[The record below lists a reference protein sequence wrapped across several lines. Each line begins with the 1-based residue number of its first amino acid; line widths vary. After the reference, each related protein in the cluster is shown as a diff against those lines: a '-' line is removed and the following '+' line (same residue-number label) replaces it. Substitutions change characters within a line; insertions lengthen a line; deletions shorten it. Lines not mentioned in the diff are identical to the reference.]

1 MIAMCVALVR
11 SLRQDVERAERRRR
25 TEIRERL
32 VAAVVEEVTGGDDE
46 PIRPIESSGPLAKLF
61 TRGPRRT

>member
-32 VAAVVEEVTGGDDE
+32 VAAVVEEVSGGE
-46 PIRPIESSGPLAKLF
+46 EGPIRPIESSGPLAKLF
-61 TRGPRRT
+61 SRGSRRS